1 MKVLALILGFFV
13 LISLIIIIIIISASL
28 KDSKQNE
35 DINISYF
42 DYEEDELKN

>member
-1 MKVLALILGFFV
+1 MKVLALILGLFV